1 MKIAKLYHSK
11 LSFLKENLSF
21 FFCDVLLFLVVVHTK
36 FTNQTCSLK
45 NVKLLTLS
53 VVAQWIIISWHS
65 LPFPQGFD
73 NNSPYSLS
81 KFEQLLT

>member
-1 MKIAKLYHSK
+1 MKIAKLYRSK

-21 FFCDVLLFLVVVHTK
+21 FCVVLLFLVVVHTE

-45 NVKLLTLS
+45 NVKLLTPS
-53 VVAQWIIISWHS
+53 VVAQWIIISWHP

-81 KFEQLLT
+81 RFEQLLT